1 MKIPLAN
8 SNKSARV
15 DREDYDY
22 LMQWEWLMMPSGYAA
37 RLDSNDNVVYMH
49 KEVMRRK
56 TRDSN

>member
-8 SNKSARV
+8 SNKSAQV
-15 DREDYDY
+15 DPEDYDY
-22 LMQWEWLMMPSGYAA
+22 LIQWEWLMTPSGYAA

-56 TRDSN
+56 IRDSN